1 MAVKKG
7 DRFKTN
13 YSNETFEVAG
23 KWLGD
28 YVFAPVGSDLQ
39 ECLIYSAGDVE
50 ELLETGK
57 FVIEEKGA
65 K

>member
-1 MAVKKG
+1 MTIKKG
-7 DRFKTN
+7 DRFKTS

-28 YVFAPVGSDLQ
+28 YVLTPVRSDLQ

-50 ELLETGK
+50 ELLETGTLIK
-57 FVIEEKGA
+57 EEKCA

>member
-1 MAVKKG
+1 MPVKKG

-28 YVFAPVGSDLQ
+28 FVFAPVGTGLQ
-39 ECLIYSAGDVE
+39 ECLIYSAGDIE

-57 FVIEEKGA
+57 FIREEKCA
-65 K
+65 E

>member
-1 MAVKKG
+1 MTVKKG
-7 DRFKTN
+7 DRLKTS
-13 YSNETFEVAG
+13 YSNETFEAVG

-28 YVFAPVGSDLQ
+28 YVFAPVGSDQQ

-57 FVIEEKGA
+57 FVREERRA